1 MEVVA
6 ITKAGDGG
14 GMNQD
19 GSNEGDEMWL
29 NFWIKQWKFL
39 LLRVNLLRTRSV
51 SYTFLSSELNIGHA
65 V

>member
-29 NFWIKQWKFL
+29 NFWVKQWKFL
-39 LLRVNLLRTRSV
+39 L
-51 SYTFLSSELNIGHA
+51 
-65 V
+65 